1 LHLHTTAPSAQT
13 ATAHAARQKA
23 FHVKGDLSG
32 SKILTIQTY
41 ISFNIEGSKL
51 AYQKRVIRKLIMA
64 GLGLAF
70 LGFIVGSIKEHTFA
84 AGIIFIGIVILGI
97 IGIMKMRRK

>member
-1 LHLHTTAPSAQT
+1 
-13 ATAHAARQKA
+13 
-23 FHVKGDLSG
+23 
-32 SKILTIQTY
+32 
-41 ISFNIEGSKL
+41 L
-51 AYQKRVIRKLIMA
+51 AYQKHVIRKLIMA

-70 LGFIVGSIKEHTFA
+70 LGFIVGSIKEYTFA

>member
-1 LHLHTTAPSAQT
+1 
-13 ATAHAARQKA
+13 
-23 FHVKGDLSG
+23 
-32 SKILTIQTY
+32 
-41 ISFNIEGSKL
+41 
-51 AYQKRVIRKLIMA
+51 MA